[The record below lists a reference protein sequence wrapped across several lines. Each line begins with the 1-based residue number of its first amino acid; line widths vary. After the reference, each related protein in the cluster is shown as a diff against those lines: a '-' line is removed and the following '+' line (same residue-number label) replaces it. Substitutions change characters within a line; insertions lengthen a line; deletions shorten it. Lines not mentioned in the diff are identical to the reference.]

1 MSDLIHEGPK
11 DPNKPPVPGEE
22 KPTTERERMK
32 KVYTYVAIL
41 FTVAFL
47 LILWTFL
54 MNQRSINEIKDGNT
68 ALQST
73 LQQNDSLEAHIAE
86 LEEQLAT
93 AEEDKKA
100 LDETVG
106 VQSSQLRA
114 LDWLLEIENAYNTGD
129 LDAAK
134 DNIRSFEETGTVEF
148 LLDADMEHFYFMEMN
163 TRIQVEHG
171 ITEMITGVD
180 LVRQQLRIASGLP
193 LDLTQED
200 VTLTGHAIECR
211 INAEDP
217 TANFRPC
224 PGKVEFL
231 HFPGGPGVRVDS
243 ALYNG
248 CTLSP
253 YYDSLA
259 AKVMVHAPTRLEAIR
274 KMRRCLEEFTL
285 EGFPTNAEL
294 SYELLFHPTF
304 VRGGCTTAFLDRSLP
319 ELLEFSRR
327 VDDHKG

>member
-106 VQSSQLRA
+106 LQSNQLRA

-134 DNIRSFEETGTVEF
+134 DNIRSFEETG
-148 LLDADMEHFYFMEMN
+148 
-163 TRIQVEHG
+163 HG
-171 ITEMITGVD
+171 GIPAQGAAAY
-180 LVRQQLRIASGLP
+180 RYHRRRRPLP
-193 LDLTQED
+193 RPRATSPLWTS
-200 VTLTGHAIECR
+200 CFR
-211 INAEDP
+211 
-217 TANFRPC
+217 TA
-224 PGKVEFL
+224 
-231 HFPGGPGVRVDS
+231 
-243 ALYNG
+243 
-248 CTLSP
+248 
-253 YYDSLA
+253 
-259 AKVMVHAPTRLEAIR
+259 
-274 KMRRCLEEFTL
+274 
-285 EGFPTNAEL
+285 
-294 SYELLFHPTF
+294 
-304 VRGGCTTAFLDRSLP
+304 
-319 ELLEFSRR
+319 
-327 VDDHKG
+327 

>member
-106 VQSSQLRA
+106 VQSNQLRA
-114 LDWLLEIENAYNTGD
+114 LDWLLEI
-129 LDAAK
+129 DAAK
-134 DNIRSFEETGTVEF
+134 DNIRSFEETSTVEF
-148 LLDADMEHFYFMEMN
+148 LPKEPLR
-163 TRIQVEHG
+163 TG
-171 ITEMITGVD
+171 IT
-180 LVRQQLRIASGLP
+180 
-193 LDLTQED
+193 
-200 VTLTGHAIECR
+200 
-211 INAEDP
+211 
-217 TANFRPC
+217 
-224 PGKVEFL
+224 
-231 HFPGGPGVRVDS
+231 
-243 ALYNG
+243 
-248 CTLSP
+248 
-253 YYDSLA
+253 
-259 AKVMVHAPTRLEAIR
+259 
-274 KMRRCLEEFTL
+274 
-285 EGFPTNAEL
+285 
-294 SYELLFHPTF
+294 
-304 VRGGCTTAFLDRSLP
+304 
-319 ELLEFSRR
+319 
-327 VDDHKG
+327 VDDAPSPAARYQSIVDKLFPDGVK

>member
-106 VQSSQLRA
+106 CLRSK
-114 LDWLLEIENAYNTGD
+114 TP
-129 LDAAK
+129 
-134 DNIRSFEETGTVEF
+134 TT
-148 LLDADMEHFYFMEMN
+148 
-163 TRIQVEHG
+163 
-171 ITEMITGVD
+171 
-180 LVRQQLRIASGLP
+180 P
-193 LDLTQED
+193 
-200 VTLTGHAIECR
+200 AISTPR
-211 INAEDP
+211 K
-217 TANFRPC
+217 TT
-224 PGKVEFL
+224 
-231 HFPGGPGVRVDS
+231 S
-243 ALYNG
+243 A
-248 CTLSP
+248 
-253 YYDSLA
+253 
-259 AKVMVHAPTRLEAIR
+259 H
-274 KMRRCLEEFTL
+274 
-285 EGFPTNAEL
+285 
-294 SYELLFHPTF
+294 
-304 VRGGCTTAFLDRSLP
+304 
-319 ELLEFSRR
+319 SRR
-327 VDDHKG
+327 PARWNSCPRSRCVPVSPATTPPPPPRATSPLWTSCFRTA

>member
-54 MNQRSINEIKDGNT
+54 MNQRSSQAIRDEIKDGNT

-86 LEEQLAT
+86 LEEQLT
-93 AEEDKKA
+93 NSEEDKKA

-106 VQSSQLRA
+106 LQSNQLRA

-134 DNIRSFEETGTVEF
+134 DNIRSFEETGTAEF
-148 LLDADMEHFYFMEMN
+148 LPKEALR
-163 TRIQVEHG
+163 TS
-171 ITEMITGVD
+171 ITGD
-180 LVRQQLRIASGLP
+180 DAPSPAARYK
-193 LDLTQED
+193 
-200 VTLTGHAIECR
+200 AI
-211 INAEDP
+211 
-217 TANFRPC
+217 
-224 PGKVEFL
+224 VEEL
-231 HFPGGPGVRVDS
+231 FPNGV
-243 ALYNG
+243 N
-248 CTLSP
+248 
-253 YYDSLA
+253 
-259 AKVMVHAPTRLEAIR
+259 
-274 KMRRCLEEFTL
+274 
-285 EGFPTNAEL
+285 
-294 SYELLFHPTF
+294 
-304 VRGGCTTAFLDRSLP
+304 
-319 ELLEFSRR
+319 
-327 VDDHKG
+327 